1 MLQIVQAYD
10 RSPIAEVA
18 TDGADALEAKQRLS
32 ATTLRPTVLL
42 QPPASSQVS
51 CEEVFGPITCI
62 YCFTNLDDANEGANG
77 LPVAFQAS
85 IFTQADGPAL
95 RARTDWTPRQ

>member
-1 MLQIVQAYD
+1 
-10 RSPIAEVA
+10 
-18 TDGADALEAKQRLS
+18 
-32 ATTLRPTVLL
+32 
-42 QPPASSQVS
+42 VS

-95 RARTDWTPRQ
+95 RARTGWTPRQ